1 MRVVINGFGRIGR
14 QFFQAALEQ
23 NLSIDFV
30 AINGVSNPE
39 NAVYLLKYD
48 TVYGK
53 SKLNFHVEKGHI
65 VVGKHRIKVLNE
77 RDPKKL
83 PWKKLKVD
91 LVVESTGKF
100 RSKELSMQHINAG
113 AKRVL
118 ITATAKGIDL
128 LLVPGVNDKELKK
141 THKVISMASCTT
153 NCVTHMLKV
162 IDDAFGIKEG
172 FMVTTHSY
180 TSSQKLVDGNN
191 KDFRRGRSAAQN
203 IVPTSTSAADAAAK
217 VLPHLKG
224 KIDGYALR
232 VPVVDG
238 SIADLSLEV
247 KKKVTPKE
255 INNAFKRAA
264 SGKLKGILGYTTDP
278 IVSSDILRDPRSCVL
293 DSLLTKVQGNLI
305 NIVGWYDNEWGY
317 SSRLVDT
324 VKMIKKLQ

>member
-1 MRVVINGFGRIGR
+1 MKVVINGFGRIGR

-23 NLSIDFV
+23 KLPVEFV

-53 SKLNFHVEKGHI
+53 SKFNFHVEKGHI

-100 RSKELSMQHINAG
+100 RSKELSMQHVRAG

-118 ITATAKGIDL
+118 ITATAKNVDALI
-128 LLVPGVNDKELKK
+128 VPGVNDKTLKK
-141 THKVISMASCTT
+141 DHKIISMASCTT
-153 NCVTHMLKV
+153 NCVSQMLKIV
-162 IDDAFGIKEG
+162 DDTFGIKEG

-180 TSSQKLVDGNN
+180 TSSQRLVDGNN

-203 IVPTSTSAADAAAK
+203 IVPTSTSAADAAGK
-217 VLPHLKG
+217 VIPSLKG
-224 KIDGYALR
+224 KINGYALR

-247 KKKVTPKE
+247 KKKATFEK
-255 INNAFKRAA
+255 INAAFKKAA
-264 SGKLKGILGYTTDP
+264 AGKLKGILGYTSEP
-278 IVSSDILRDPRSCVL
+278 LVSSDILKDPRSCIF
-293 DSLLTKVQGNLI
+293 DSLLTKVQGNMI
-305 NIVGWYDNEWGY
+305 NVVGWYDNEWGY
-317 SSRLVDT
+317 SSRLVDM
-324 VKMIKKLQ
+324 VRMLKKFH

>member
-23 NLSIDFV
+23 KLPVEFV

-53 SKLNFHVEKGHI
+53 SKFNFHVEKGHI

-77 RDPKKL
+77 RNPKKL

-91 LVVESTGKF
+91 LVIESTGKF
-100 RSKELSMQHINAG
+100 RSKELSMQHITAG

-118 ITATAKGIDL
+118 ISATAKNIDVL
-128 LLVPGVNDKELKK
+128 IVPGVNGKSLKK
-141 THKVISMASCTT
+141 SHKIISMASCTT
-153 NCVTHMLKV
+153 NCVVQMLSV
-162 IDDAFGIKEG
+162 IDSNFGIKEG
-172 FMVTTHSY
+172 FMLTTHSY
-180 TSSQKLVDGNN
+180 TSTQRLVDGNN

-217 VLPHLKG
+217 VLPQLKG
-224 KIDGYALR
+224 KINGYALR
-232 VPVVDG
+232 VPVVNG
-238 SIADLSLEV
+238 SIVDLTLEI
-247 KKKVTPKE
+247 KKKTTPEK
-255 INNAFKRAA
+255 INNVFKKAA
-264 SGKLKGILGYTTDP
+264 AGRLKGILGYTSDP
-278 IVSSDILRDPRSCVL
+278 IVSSDILKDPRSCIF
-293 DSLLTKVQGNLI
+293 DSLLTKVQGDMVNV
-305 NIVGWYDNEWGY
+305 VGWYDNEWGY

-324 VKMIKKLQ
+324 VRAIKKL